1 VSMTNINRTKTVD
14 RKLAHIVGDRNIRQG
29 WNECRGGQWSDK
41 RGTVEQLRYEAGRYM
56 YTIAR
61 CSGPEGNTWAPPRCT
76 SGKKLIEN
84 MGHDV
89 VSSLYRSAL
98 KELNL

>member
-1 VSMTNINRTKTVD
+1 MTNLVAVRKIG
-14 RKLAHIVGDRNIRQG
+14 RKLSTIVGDRNIQRG

-41 RGTVEQLRYEAGRYM
+41 RGTVYEQLRYEAGRYM

-61 CSGPEGNTWAPPRCT
+61 CNGPEGNTWAPPRCT
-76 SGKKLIEN
+76 SGRKLIET
-84 MGHDV
+84 MGYDV
-89 VSSLYRSAL
+89 VASLYRSAL

>member
-1 VSMTNINRTKTVD
+1 MTNISRLRTTD
-14 RKLAHIVGDRNIRQG
+14 RKLSTIVGDRNIQQG
-29 WNECRGGQWSDK
+29 WNECRGGQWSDR
-41 RGTVEQLRYEAGRYM
+41 RGTAHQLRYEAGRFM

-61 CSGPEGNTWAPPRCT
+61 SNGPEGNTWAPPRCT
-76 SGKKLIEN
+76 SGKKLIET

-89 VSSLYRSAL
+89 VSSLYRAAL

>member
-1 VSMTNINRTKTVD
+1 MPNISETKTVSV
-14 RKLAHIVGDRNIRQG
+14 RLANIVGDRNIRQG
-29 WNECRGGQWSDK
+29 WNECRGGQWSDT
-41 RGTVEQLRYEAGRYM
+41 RPTVLQLRYEAGRFM

-61 CSGPEGNTWAPPRCT
+61 CSSPEGNTWAPPRCT
-76 SGKKLIEN
+76 SGKKLIET

-89 VSSLYRSAL
+89 VSSLYRAAL

>member
-1 VSMTNINRTKTVD
+1 MTNLSAVRKIG
-14 RKLAHIVGDRNIRQG
+14 RKLSTIVGDRNIQRG

-41 RGTVEQLRYEAGRYM
+41 RGTVYEQLRYEAGRYM

-61 CSGPEGNTWAPPRCT
+61 SNGPEGNTWAPPRCT
-76 SGKKLIEN
+76 SGRKLIDS
-84 MGHDV
+84 MGYDV
-89 VSSLYRSAL
+89 VLSLYRSAL

>member
-1 VSMTNINRTKTVD
+1 MSNISSTTKTS
-14 RKLAHIVGDRNIRQG
+14 RKLSTVVGDRSIQRG

-41 RGTVEQLRYEAGRYM
+41 RDTVDQLRYEAGRFM
-56 YTIAR
+56 YTLAR
-61 CSGPEGNTWAPPRCT
+61 SNGPEGNVWAPPRCT

-84 MGHDV
+84 MGKDV
-89 VSSLYRSAL
+89 VSSLYRAAL

>member
-1 VSMTNINRTKTVD
+1 MSNISRLRTTD
-14 RKLAHIVGDRNIRQG
+14 RKLSTIVGDRNIQQG
-29 WNECRGGQWSDK
+29 WNECRGGQWSDR
-41 RGTVEQLRYEAGRYM
+41 RGTAHQLRYEAGRFM

-61 CSGPEGNTWAPPRCT
+61 SNGPEGNTWAPPRCT
-76 SGKKLIEN
+76 SGKKLIET

-89 VSSLYRSAL
+89 VSSLYRAAL